1 MAKSSSS
8 LQKLYP
14 PPSSAAPRLLLR
26 GAALLCGVEKSG
38 RGRGD
43 FLEKVPSSP
52 LQTSP
57 YLPKRLS
64 TGGEAARE
72 EFVPLQCCK
81 KAREPEH
88 FLFRLPSSVYGA
100 RLRACCPPAYI
111 PFSSTGNAGSRDSM
125 NTKAFGR
132 GGGKGVETVG
142 GAPPFLERFPLPS
155 PIFTPYFSSNLQ
167 TSLSPPSSGSSTM
180 TVPPL
185 TNRPKSTS
193 PANGSSSASRRRR
206 CKGRAPSLAS

>member
-1 MAKSSSS
+1 MGGEEGTFWRKSPLPPS
-8 LQKLYP
+8 KP
-14 PPSSAAPRLLLR
+14 PPISLKDFQLVGRLPERSSFHSSAVRKR
-26 GAALLCGVEKSG
+26 EK
-38 RGRGD
+38 
-43 FLEKVPSSP
+43 
-52 LQTSP
+52 Q
-57 YLPKRLS
+57 
-64 TGGEAARE
+64 
-72 EFVPLQCCK
+72 
-81 KAREPEH
+81 AREPEH

-132 GGGKGVETVG
+132 RGGEGRGNRG
-142 GAPPFLERFPLPS
+142 GCSPLLRKVSPPFPNLL
-155 PIFTPYFSSNLQ
+155 PYFSSNLK